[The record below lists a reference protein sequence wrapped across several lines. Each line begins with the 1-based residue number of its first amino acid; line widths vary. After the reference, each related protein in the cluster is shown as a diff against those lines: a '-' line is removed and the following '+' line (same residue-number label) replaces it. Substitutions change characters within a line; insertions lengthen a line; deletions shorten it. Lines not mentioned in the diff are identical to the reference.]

1 MNFYINDSI
10 ENLEPNDENVE
21 LDDNMIDY
29 IYSIKYK
36 LPNNFFFTIDQ
47 YSDTLIDSVEINQ
60 ILVMCKYIIN
70 NEIYEN
76 YEDSLDLNETI
87 INLYNLCAIAIKKNK
102 KMVIIGD

>member
-1 MNFYINDSI
+1 
-10 ENLEPNDENVE
+10 
-21 LDDNMIDY
+21 
-29 IYSIKYK
+29 
-36 LPNNFFFTIDQ
+36 
-47 YSDTLIDSVEINQ
+47 
-60 ILVMCKYIIN
+60 MCKYIIN